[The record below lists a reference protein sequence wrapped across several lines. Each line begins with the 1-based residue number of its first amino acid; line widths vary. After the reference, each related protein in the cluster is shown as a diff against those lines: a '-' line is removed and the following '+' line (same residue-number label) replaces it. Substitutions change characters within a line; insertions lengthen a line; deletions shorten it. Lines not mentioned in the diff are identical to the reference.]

1 MRCLLDPR
9 KEENHEPF
17 PQCLLAELGLSPGRV
32 AASQGLEQQASGAQT
47 PAQKGEKPQRWTLVC
62 GISTSA
68 PGGAVD
74 GAGIWRKEK
83 AMDHMA
89 IWCGEKDAAEL
100 GNSSKPPIT
109 PENVK
114 GVENR
119 SYGRRFLCTWSNIMR
134 VTIILHAGQAGVSV
148 WTLILM
154 DLRDE
159 LWTRGLKE
167 QCCPFHQSFLLRG
180 ALIP

>member
-1 MRCLLDPR
+1 M
-9 KEENHEPF
+9 K
-17 PQCLLAELGLSPGRV
+17 LS
-32 AASQGLEQQASGAQT
+32 QALQHFKSCWCILYL
-47 PAQKGEKPQRWTLVC
+47 KKPLMLSVFFCSQRWTLVC

-154 DLRDE
+154 DLRVMCAHNGICRQ
-159 LWTRGLKE
+159 L
-167 QCCPFHQSFLLRG
+167 CCLPASEAMTKAPRSVWGHSSVRVV
-180 ALIP
+180 AL